1 MGYKPTRV
9 RYQSIIE
16 ARKAAEEK
24 QGNVRVAVARGLQMR
39 RELDERKVAHRK
51 KYAAPAS
58 PEGSDPSP

>member
-1 MGYKPTRV
+1 
-9 RYQSIIE
+9 
-16 ARKAAEEK
+16 
-24 QGNVRVAVARGLQMR
+24 LQMR